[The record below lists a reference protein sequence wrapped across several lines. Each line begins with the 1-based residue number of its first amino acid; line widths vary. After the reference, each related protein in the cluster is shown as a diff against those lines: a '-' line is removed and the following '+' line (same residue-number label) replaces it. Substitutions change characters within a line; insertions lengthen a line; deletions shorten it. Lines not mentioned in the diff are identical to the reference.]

1 MNTSND
7 QRDICRG
14 CGTSAVRPFFD
25 LGQLP
30 LAGGFL
36 SESQIETEKRYPLL
50 VSVCDHCG
58 LVQIVSP
65 VDPEILFLDYSF
77 ATGTISGLVSHFE
90 SYAEWISVNLRPNS
104 VIEFGCNDGTLIAA
118 LEKHGIRSLGVDLAA
133 NITEMARQQGRNV
146 VTGAFGPGIVD
157 ELRDQMGQVDLITG
171 SNVFAHNADPASI
184 LEAVNAL
191 LAPDGVLCLEVMY
204 AGDLLL
210 QRQWDTLY
218 HEHLTFYSLGTLGE
232 ALHRFGFEPISA
244 LRIPMHGGSLRLAA
258 ARSGRRQVDASVAE
272 LAAWEKDV
280 SLNDSTT
287 WDGFAQEC
295 RRRIDVFEHTMRR
308 LSAGASIWG
317 YGAAGKAT
325 MWVNV
330 CEMNY
335 LEALVD
341 ASPLRYGKL
350 MPGTHTPIV
359 SPEEFS
365 RHQPDYVF
373 VSAWNYLDAIRAN
386 EPNYNGYWIVPLPE
400 MRIS

>member
-1 MNTSND
+1 
-7 QRDICRG
+7 
-14 CGTSAVRPFFD
+14 

-30 LAGGFL
+30 LAGGFV
-36 SESQIETEKRYPLL
+36 SEAQIETEERYPLL

-58 LVQIVSP
+58 LVQIVAP
-65 VDPEILFLDYSF
+65 VDPEILFQDYSF
-77 ATGTISGLVSHFE
+77 ATGTIPGLVSHFKA
-90 SYAEWISVNLRPNS
+90 YAEWISENLRPKS

-118 LEKHGIRSLGVDLAA
+118 LERHGIPALGVDLAA

-146 VTGAFGPGIVD
+146 VTGAFGPEIVD

-171 SNVFAHNADPASI
+171 SNVFAHNADPVSI
-184 LEAVNAL
+184 LETVDAL

-218 HEHLTFYSLGTLGE
+218 HEHLTFYSLGTLE
-232 ALHRFGFEPISA
+232 KTLHRFGFEPISA

-272 LAAWEKDV
+272 LTAWEKDV
-280 SLNDSTT
+280 SLNDAST
-287 WDGFAQEC
+287 WDGFAKEC
-295 RRRIDVFEHTMRR
+295 RRRIDVFGDTMRS

-400 MRIS
+400 MRIH